1 MIKER
6 LRGVNLGGWFSQ
18 VDCIQE
24 KDPVGFPGLI
34 PHIETFLN
42 SSDFRRIREAGFNHV
57 RLPVD
62 YFNLFEGENDKPVE
76 QVFALLDKA
85 LREIVEAD
93 LDVILDLH
101 KCPGHDFHL
110 GCSTEQAFF
119 ADPAARKRAC
129 NIWAFMGERYSNMPR
144 VMMELLNEPAG
155 SDSRVWDKVKDELF

>member
-24 KDPVGFPGLI
+24 KDPVGFPGI
-34 PHIETFLN
+34 IEHIKTFLGD
-42 SSDFRRIREAGFNHV
+42 SDFKRIRGAGFNHV

-62 YFNLFEGENDKPVE
+62 YFNLFDEGTLKPKDE
-76 QVFALLDKA
+76 VFALLDKA
-85 LREIVEAD
+85 IKDIQAND

-110 GCSTEQAFF
+110 GS
-119 ADPAARKRAC
+119 
-129 NIWAFMGERYSNMPR
+129 
-144 VMMELLNEPAG
+144 
-155 SDSRVWDKVKDELF
+155 

>member
-76 QVFALLDKA
+76 QVFAL
-85 LREIVEAD
+85 
-93 LDVILDLH
+93 H
-101 KCPGHDFHL
+101 
-110 GCSTEQAFF
+110 
-119 ADPAARKRAC
+119 C
-129 NIWAFMGERYSNMPR
+129 NSG
-144 VMMELLNEPAG
+144 
-155 SDSRVWDKVKDELF
+155 